1 MPRWGVIAGV
11 LACVTAGDAAAQ
23 QMSVSQLAKAKGWH
37 STYETA
43 RAEAARTGKPLLVV
57 FRCEP

>member
-1 MPRWGVIAGV
+1 MFRWGVIAGV
-11 LACVTAGDAAAQ
+11 LALTAADGTAQ
-23 QMSVSQLAKAKGWH
+23 TPLGQLARAKGWH
-37 STYETA
+37 TSYAPA